1 MPADPAL
8 HVELE
13 RLADVA
19 HREIEACRGS
29 AATPYSA
36 AARAAC
42 AAITARL
49 VEAGVQQV
57 IAEWATTDW
66 IVAHTMGA
74 TVWECVERADY
85 HAELGLI
92 RP

>member
-36 AARAAC
+36 EAREAC

-49 VEAGVQQV
+49 VEAGVNRT
-57 IAEWATTDW
+57 IAEWATTYW
-66 IVAHTMGA
+66 IVGHTMGA
-74 TVWECVERADY
+74 TVWSCVEDAGY
-85 HAELGLI
+85 YAELGLI